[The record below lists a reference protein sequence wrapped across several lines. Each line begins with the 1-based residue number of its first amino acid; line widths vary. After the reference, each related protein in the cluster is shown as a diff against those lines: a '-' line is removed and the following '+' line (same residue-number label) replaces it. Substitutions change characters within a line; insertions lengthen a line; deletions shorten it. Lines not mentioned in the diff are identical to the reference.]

1 MDMKSV
7 WSIISA
13 KIGTHI
19 IQVITI
25 GHTTVNLGPIRKFL
39 HVEQLHKRCFLFK
52 KWFEE
57 IAFCRQRQL
66 RWRDGEIDG

>member
-1 MDMKSV
+1 MDMKLV

-25 GHTTVNLGPIRKFL
+25 GHTTVNLGTIRKFL
-39 HVEQLHKRCFLFK
+39 HVVELHKGCFLFG

-57 IAFCRQRQL
+57 IAFCSKDDFKWMVSTAER
-66 RWRDGEIDG
+66 